1 MLNVSQNK
9 GPSYTFSKAVST
21 VLPKALS
28 KTKER
33 MVIKSLQVFNILDY
47 KPGGLI

>member
-9 GPSYTFSKAVST
+9 GPSYAFSKAVST